1 MNATARSTSRIVRGL
16 AAASLITALAAGC
29 QFGIGE
35 DEQPTGGSDPAVEQ
49 GEDPAGDGSDEDQ
62 QDPQASDGGS
72 EGAATARRALMRRT
86 RWWMTTPLRQA
97 WT

>member
-35 DEQPTGGSDPAVEQ
+35 DEQPTGGSDPAVERRR
-49 GEDPAGDGSDEDQ
+49 ER
-62 QDPQASDGGS
+62 GG
-72 EGAATARRALMRRT
+72 R
-86 RWWMTTPLRQA
+86 
-97 WT
+97 